1 MIKEKCATCQ
11 HVYLSVTK
19 SPCRECVDDID
30 VKIQW
35 QWYEFSLEDVP
46 KILAEMIRIQS
57 QFEDC
62 HSVELV
68 INQAIMN
75 VVK

>member
-1 MIKEKCATCQ
+1 M
-11 HVYLSVTK
+11 
-19 SPCRECVDDID
+19 DN

-35 QWYEFSLEDVP
+35 QGYEIASKDVS
-46 KILAEMIRIQS
+46 KVFAEMIRIQS

-75 VVK
+75 VNE